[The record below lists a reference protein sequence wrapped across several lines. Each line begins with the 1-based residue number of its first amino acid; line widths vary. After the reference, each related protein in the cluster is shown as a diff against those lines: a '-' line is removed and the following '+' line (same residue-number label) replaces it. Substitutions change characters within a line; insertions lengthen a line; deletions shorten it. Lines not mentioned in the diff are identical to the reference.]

1 MTDVYTDQLKAV
13 MDLFDNNEIEKCIV
27 KAKKNLR

>member
-13 MDLFDNNEIEKCIV
+13 MDLFDNNEIEMCIV